1 MKNYLEIMFF
11 FNLIIFLHFKII
23 ITSQEI
29 NEDYVYKE
37 SLLETIVDEPVTMEY
52 MTTYPH
58 DTVSVLEWSCMTNT
72 HAIGKSINNGI
83 AIDYNHSEAYADG
96 AFLRGTTIWVNEHM
110 AVGHMMYDV
119 MFIQAMETYPVD
131 RIVLQ
136 RAACIDATCHGIG
149 TFESFFKGYYTAMI
163 DAFRPGIPIYIRF
176 NWHETHAK
184 PFYLTGDLNKPPKL
198 LGEITESMMIHL
210 HNWKCGERFIKRH
223 CMHCFHKGISHSAVV
238 KFKIA
243 AYNLVKPTVEFP
255 NKLVHHFSNDGPIVV
270 SLCYRDIGASR
281 HIENIDE
288 LKNSLIN
295 ALYSPQYTLRII
307 NTSNNTVTYDE
318 QIRWVATS
326 HIVIS
331 EHGAFQSNII
341 YMRNSSLA
349 IGLEGDYKCGEH
361 LDFQKLAQI
370 FGVYY
375 ASVKTKGL
383 DNHRENSF
391 LLKKDEISQIIG
403 IVQSYVK
410 QKLFRNNVLN

>member
-1 MKNYLEIMFF
+1 MLLFYF
-11 FNLIIFLHFKII
+11 IIFLHISI
-23 ITSQEI
+23 CISQET
-29 NEDYVYKE
+29 NDDYVYKA
-37 SLLETIVDEPVTMEY
+37 SLLQTFVEEPVTMEY
-52 MTTYPH
+52 MTAYPH
-58 DTVSVLEWSCMTNT
+58 DTISVLEWSCMTNT
-72 HAIGKSINNGI
+72 HAVGNSINNGI
-83 AIDYNHSEAYADG
+83 AIDYNHTDAYADG

-119 MFIQAMETYPVD
+119 MFIQAMQTYTID

-163 DAFRPGIPIYIRF
+163 NAFQPGIPIYIRF
-176 NWHETHAK
+176 DWHETHAK
-184 PFYLTGDLNKPPKL
+184 PYYLSGVLNKPPKI
-198 LGEITESMMIHL
+198 LGKINESMMIHL
-210 HNWKCGERFIKRH
+210 HNWKCGERFIKRQ
-223 CMHCFHKGISHSAVV
+223 CMHCFHKGISNSAVV

-243 AYNLVKPTVEFP
+243 AYNLVKPTREFP
-255 NKLVHHFSNDGPIVV
+255 NNLIHHFSNDGPIIV
-270 SLCYRDIGASR
+270 SLCYRGKDASR

-288 LKNSLIN
+288 LTNSLTA
-295 ALYSPQYTLRII
+295 ALSSTQYKLRII
-307 NTSNNTVTYDE
+307 NTSNNTLKYAE
-318 QIRWVATS
+318 QIRWVASS

-361 LDFQKLAQI
+361 LDFQMLAQI

-383 DNHRENSF
+383 DNHRE
-391 LLKKDEISQIIG
+391 KKFIIKNEEISQIIS
-403 IVQSYVK
+403 IVRSYVQ
-410 QKLFRNNVLN
+410 QKLFRNNVLLET